1 MRFGRDRLAVAVLGC
16 ALSFAVPC
24 NPAPQGAAGAGHSG
38 EWQKMS
44 LADSEGKTH
53 AAAEWA
59 GKRAVVLLFVTTDC
73 PLSNAYVPEFNR
85 LERAFAQQGVVFYA
99 VQGDATIA
107 AEEVR
112 RHVKEFGYGFPY
124 LLDPQESLATY
135 TGATTTPEAA
145 VLSLRGDLLYMG
157 RIDNRL
163 EDYGKRR
170 VKVTEF
176 DLREALD
183 AIVNGKAVPRAR
195 TKPFGCAIIRTP

>member
-1 MRFGRDRLAVAVLGC
+1 MT
-16 ALSFAVPC
+16 FAAPLTMPC
-24 NPAPQGAAGAGHSG
+24 HTPPQGTVAIGHS
-38 EWQKMS
+38 EWQTIS
-44 LADSEGKTH
+44 LADSEGRTH
-53 AAAEWA
+53 TSAEWA

-85 LERAFAQQGVVFYA
+85 LQRAYASQGIVFYA

-112 RHVKEFGYGFPY
+112 RHVKEFAYGFPY
-124 LLDPQESLATY
+124 LIDPQESLATY

-145 VLSLRGDLLYMG
+145 VLTPGGELLYLG
-157 RIDNRL
+157 RIDNRV

-170 VKVTEF
+170 VQVTEF
-176 DLREALD
+176 DLRDALD
-183 AIVNGKAVPRAR
+183 AIVNGKPVQRSR